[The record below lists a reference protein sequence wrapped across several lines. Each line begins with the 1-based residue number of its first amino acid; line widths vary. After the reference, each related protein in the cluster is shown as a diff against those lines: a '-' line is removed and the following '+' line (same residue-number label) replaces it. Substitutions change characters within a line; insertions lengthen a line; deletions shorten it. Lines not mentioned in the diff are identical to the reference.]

1 MDGQVRHICN
11 WDIDLQFT
19 ILLKIT
25 WKYSRLIYWIFV
37 LLSKVSKTLE
47 KKSVLSNLKFLVRET
62 QKVKQTLLR
71 KVSPTDYEQKYS
83 NMMVWKIYA
92 SSSVFCIHIYLYH
105 MSKIWS
111 NVIFLYISAGYDIR
125 VQRCFAFD
133 ETDTWWW
140 LVDERG
146 CRDDKLISEF
156 AYDKSSGSAEATIYS
171 MFRLPHSNRTY
182 FQCDVAICKGTC
194 PKHDCSKEKLKLE
207 DKGNSKNLF

>member
-1 MDGQVRHICN
+1 MS
-11 WDIDLQFT
+11 T
-19 ILLKIT
+19 INRFIT
-25 WKYSRLIYWIFV
+25 
-37 LLSKVSKTLE
+37 TL
-47 KKSVLSNLKFLVRET
+47 FL
-62 QKVKQTLLR
+62 
-71 KVSPTDYEQKYS
+71 
-83 NMMVWKIYA
+83 
-92 SSSVFCIHIYLYH
+92 C
-105 MSKIWS
+105 
-111 NVIFLYISAGYDIR
+111 ISAGYDIR

>member
-19 ILLKIT
+19 ILIRT

-37 LLSKVSKTLE
+37 LRSKVSKTLE

-83 NMMVWKIYA
+83 NMMVWKIYT
-92 SSSVFCIHIYLYH
+92 SSFVQGPAIY
-105 MSKIWS
+105 MSTI
-111 NVIFLYISAGYDIR
+111 NRFITTLFLYISAGYDIR

>member
-1 MDGQVRHICN
+1 M
-11 WDIDLQFT
+11 
-19 ILLKIT
+19 
-25 WKYSRLIYWIFV
+25 
-37 LLSKVSKTLE
+37 
-47 KKSVLSNLKFLVRET
+47 LSNLKFLVRET

-83 NMMVWKIYA
+83 NMMVWKIYT
-92 SSSVFCIHIYLYH
+92 SSFVQGPAIY
-105 MSKIWS
+105 MSTI
-111 NVIFLYISAGYDIR
+111 NRFITTLFLYISAGYDIR

-207 DKGNSKNLF
+207 DKGNSKNIAFVQVSKFSFV